1 MKTINFM
8 LIAAITLGLATFL
21 PAATPDDS
29 LPNIR
34 CESMRA
40 IGWDHTF
47 VPRTFTAGDTVTIKY
62 HLVNDSSAAA
72 GAFNVG
78 LRVGGTIVDRNAV
91 SELVNGG
98 EESGQ
103 FTWTAVCGLP
113 VEVVADCD
121 GAVAES
127 NESDNIMTDPGLTC
141 SQPNIVLHRT
151 SFSGTDPGRVKAG
164 LRYRFSADVIVE
176 TATAR
181 DVRVTGGLVG
191 GAMLLDRTIPVL
203 RPGDRETVDFIWEVP
218 EGASRIYIHADP
230 DNAIAE
236 SNEEDNRWGLALT
249 GVVIETS
256 EERYD
261 LSLVLNK
268 PGGLRP
274 VGAKILVPAGRALTI
289 SGKIRGATGAIR
301 DVNIVGIVEVQSN
314 RPEKV
319 YATTIHR
326 IQTLIVP
333 FSFSWTPTKLGDT
346 TITVNVSPGPYATGR
361 GVRDA
366 NLSNNTDSIQI
377 KVIKAKP
384 LIRKR

>member
-366 NLSNNTDSIQI
+366 NPANNTDSIQI